1 MSERKTSDAEVQRIV
16 RHTNYPSE
24 EATLI
29 TMTKSWSAEDF
40 LYAMGRLEIDQP
52 TERREPLRN
61 LYRMLR
67 VERAQLELAGSK
79 TLPQLTGNSSS
90 IADMAKRATDP
101 DPDIPASVTPEG
113 GKKLLLKLIE
123 MGKAVEMQGGL
134 NIERFNTWRNL
145 CDQTLIR
152 VFGSRS
158 TYRDQFCAAGGQISL
173 DGNDSS
179 EELRAKLSTLEEFL
193 VVLDFQPEHQATA
206 GVGSKGSGPHSAK
219 AREVFIVHGH
229 DEAAKT
235 KVARLL
241 DRLDFVPI
249 ILHEQANQGQTI
261 IEKFEKNAGRAGFA
275 VVLLTPDDQGG
286 VKGAPADTQKMRARQ
301 NVVLELG
308 FFIGKL
314 GRENVCVLYA
324 AGVELPSDMLGVVYT
339 PLDAHGAW
347 ETLLAKELR
356 AAGYSVNFNDL

>member
-16 RHTNYPSE
+16 RHINYPSE

-29 TMTKSWSAEDF
+29 TMTKTWSAEDF
-40 LYAMGRLEIDQP
+40 LYAMGRLETDQP

-67 VERAQLELAGSK
+67 MERTQLENAGSK
-79 TLPQLTGNSSS
+79 TLPRLAGNSSS
-90 IADMAKRATDP
+90 IPDMAKRATSP
-101 DPDIPASVTPEG
+101 DPDIPASVTPEA
-113 GKKLLLKLIE
+113 GKNLLLKLIAR
-123 MGKAVEMQGGL
+123 GNAVEMQRGL

-158 TYRDQFCAAGGQISL
+158 TYRDQFWAAGGHISL
-173 DGNDSS
+173 DGNDPS
-179 EELRAKLSTLEEFL
+179 EELRAKLSTLNEFI
-193 VVLDFQPEHQATA
+193 VVLDFQPEYQVTV
-206 GVGSKGSGPHSAK
+206 GVVGKGSGSPSAK

-241 DRLDFVPI
+241 ERLDFVPI

-286 VKGAPADTQKMRARQ
+286 VKGAPVDIQKTRARQ

-324 AGVELPSDMLGVVYT
+324 ANVELPSDMLGVVYT

-347 ETLLAKELR
+347 ETSLAKELR
-356 AAGYSVNFNDL
+356 AAGFTVDFNRL